1 MREDARATPVHLQR
15 RSRGRSRCRRGGRS
29 RCRRGGRSR
38 CRRRGRFRCRRRGRH
53 LLLSRLGDVPLQG
66 AAILGDEFSLRV
78 RIAVGDVDAPLLA
91 RRQRCSAVSAAV
103 STTERALQPAERR
116 RERHGPWISCNPGS
130 SAFISVHQRSS
141 ALISAHHLQA
151 GRQCPIGLRHEGG
164 DLEVAL
170 HDKAEGG
177 RLARAEADRRVC
189 QPLDPVAH

>member
-141 ALISAHHLQA
+141 ALISAHQRSSPA
-151 GRQCPIGLRHEGG
+151 SGPPVSNRAPARRRRSRGGAARQSRGRAFG
-164 DLEVAL
+164 
-170 HDKAEGG
+170 KG
-177 RLARAEADRRVC
+177 RS
-189 QPLDPVAH
+189 